1 MQDTNADRAWLAAI
15 VGSSDDA
22 IVSKTL
28 DGIVTS
34 WNRGATR
41 IFGYQPEEIIG
52 QPILRLIPPELRDE
66 EAEILSKLKR
76 GERVE
81 HFETVRLTKDGHL
94 VDISLTIS
102 PVHDEVGNV
111 IGASK
116 IARDITEQKK
126 AEKTRQLLLNEL
138 NHRVKNMLAS
148 VQAIVQGTLRNTSD
162 PTQFVDSFSGR
173 IQSLARVHS
182 LLSTSTWYGADLR
195 ELIRDQIMRGPVDE
209 SRLTAWGP
217 AVHLEP
223 QMALHIALMLHELG
237 TNSLK
242 YGALSTPAGWITV
255 SWTVV
260 DAILNLQWVE
270 RGGPAAR
277 APSKRGFGSTLVEQS
292 AKTVGGKAQA
302 VWELE
307 GVTWQVTLPLPG
319 PEAKVAASRGSD
331 WLDTTVQAK
340 AGARSPATASKLSG
354 RRLLVIEDEPLVAL
368 DLIACIEDADGIVV
382 GPAGS
387 EKDALQLIETETVD
401 AALLDANLH
410 GKPVDR
416 IAAALTGRNIPFV
429 FVSGHN
435 RDGLPAPF
443 AKAPLVG
450 KPFTHAQIVD
460 TVGNLLQRDG
470 NVTRLKL

>member
-1 MQDTNADRAWLAAI
+1 MQNTSTDRAWLAAI

-22 IVSKTL
+22 IISKTL

-41 IFGYQPEEIIG
+41 IFGYLPEEIIG
-52 QPILRLIPPELRDE
+52 QPILRLIPLELRDE
-66 EAEILSKLKR
+66 EVEILSKLKR

-81 HFETVRLTKDGHL
+81 HFETVRLTKDGRL

-102 PVHDEVGNV
+102 PVHGETGDL

-162 PTQFVDSFSGR
+162 PAQFVDSFSGR

-182 LLSTSTWYGADLR
+182 LLSMSTWYGADLR

-217 AVHLEP
+217 TVHLEP

-242 YGALSTPAGWITV
+242 YGALSAPAGWITV

-260 DAILNLQWVE
+260 DAVLNLQWVE
-270 RGGPAAR
+270 RGGPLAK
-277 APSKRGFGSTLVEQS
+277 APAKRGFGSTLVEQS
-292 AKTVGGKAQA
+292 AKTVGGKALV
-302 VWELE
+302 VWESE
-307 GVTWQVTLPLPG
+307 GVTWQITLPLPG
-319 PEAKVAASRGSD
+319 PEAKIAASRGSD

-340 AGARSPATASKLSG
+340 AGARSPATPRKLSG

-368 DLIACIEDADGIVV
+368 DLIACIEDADGVVV

-387 EKDALQLIETETVD
+387 EKHALQLIETETVD

-443 AKAPLVG
+443 AKMPLVG

-470 NVTRLKL
+470 NVTPLKL

>member
-1 MQDTNADRAWLAAI
+1 MHNTNDDRVWLAAI
-15 VGSSDDA
+15 IDSSDDA
-22 IVSKTL
+22 ILSKTL

-34 WNRGATR
+34 WNRAATR
-41 IFGYQPEEIIG
+41 IFGYLPEEMIG
-52 QPILRLIPPELRDE
+52 QPIMRIIPQELRAE
-66 EAEILSKLKR
+66 EVEILSKLRR
-76 GERVE
+76 GERIE
-81 HFETVRLTKDGHL
+81 HFETVRLSKDGHL
-94 VDISLTIS
+94 IDISLTIS
-102 PVHDEVGNV
+102 PVHDEAGNV

-116 IARDITEQKK
+116 IARDITEKK
-126 AEKTRQLLLNEL
+126 RAEKTRQLLLNEL

-162 PTQFVDSFSGR
+162 PAQFVDSFSGR

-242 YGALSTPAGWITV
+242 YGALSASTGWITV

-270 RGGPAAR
+270 RGGPPAKATS
-277 APSKRGFGSTLVEQS
+277 ARGFGTTLIEQS
-292 AKTVGGKAQA
+292 AKTVGGKAQV
-302 VWELE
+302 VWESE
-307 GVTWQVTLPLPG
+307 GVTWQITLPLPG

-331 WLDTTVQAK
+331 WLDTTVQPK
-340 AGARSPATASKLSG
+340 AGVLSPAAPRKLSG

-368 DLIACIEDADGIVV
+368 DLIACIEDADGIVI
-382 GPAGS
+382 GPAGG
-387 EKDALQLIETETVD
+387 EKDALQLIETETIH

-416 IAAALTGRNIPFV
+416 IAVALTGRNIPFV

-435 RDGLPAPF
+435 RDGLPIAF